1 MTVRGESTRVVLAD
15 DHHIFR
21 QALKTLMTREGIDVV
36 GEAADGDEAVELTR
50 EHQPD
55 VTILDFGMPRM
66 NGIDAARQ
74 IQESVPGTQTVLL
87 TMHDDESL
95 ALEAIHL
102 SGGMSKT
109 ALDAY
114 ATGAKAAP
122 DPLTDRE
129 REVLRMIAEGK
140 TTRDIAAE
148 LRLSPKTVES
158 HRNRLMQKLEIHG
171 TAGLTRYAIR
181 RHLIMP

>member
-50 EHQPD
+50 EHRPD

-74 IQESVPGTQTVLL
+74 IQFVHGDAGDPFGGGAARARQEGGAHPPAARAEAKIEAGRLDLVL
-87 TMHDDESL
+87 
-95 ALEAIHL
+95 
-102 SGGMSKT
+102 
-109 ALDAY
+109 
-114 ATGAKAAP
+114 
-122 DPLTDRE
+122 
-129 REVLRMIAEGK
+129 
-140 TTRDIAAE
+140 
-148 LRLSPKTVES
+148 VEPRRG
-158 HRNRLMQKLEIHG
+158 RNRAARDQGFDGL
-171 TAGLTRYAIR
+171 AGQNAGGV
-181 RHLIMP
+181 